1 LSTRTHKLV
10 FIVVGIVPLL
20 LGIVLVATAG
30 IKGWNGTGG
39 EDTLLFQILTYV
51 MIPAIVGGLLALLT
65 AFRPNRMFSLITG
78 VLLILPGL
86 FMSLLNPLY
95 GVPVVL
101 LGIVAIVMRGKIPKT
116 S

>member
-1 LSTRTHKLV
+1 MSTRTHKLV

-51 MIPAIVGGLLALLT
+51 MIPAILGGLLALFT
-65 AFRPNRMFSLITG
+65 AFRPSRMLALVAG

-86 FMSLLNPLY
+86 FMSLLNPIY
-95 GVPVVL
+95 GGPVVI
-101 LGIVAIVMRGKIPKT
+101 LGVVALVMRRRIPKV
-116 S
+116 